1 MENNTQT
8 RIQTRYFWKGTAF
21 PVVQYDDYELYM
33 KNANDMILTGLQMGV
48 SIEEQ
53 VNDYKSQLDYM
64 EGLLRKYQFQAH
76 SNSGEEAMKRMCK
89 EMGETDI
96 KIKSIWCLNICALF
110 VLKKIKN
117 DNMYGF
123 LHMKANIEKKE
134 KKVRKGKK
142 GRKIKNKGK
151 GKK

>member
-8 RIQTRYFWKGTAF
+8 RTQTSYFWKGTAF
-21 PVVQYDDYELYM
+21 PVVHYDDYETYM
-33 KNANDMILTGLQMGV
+33 ENANDMILTGIQMGV

-64 EGLLRKYQFQAH
+64 EGLMRKYQFQAH
-76 SNSGEEAMKRMCK
+76 SNSGEGAMKYMCK

-96 KIKSIWCLNICALF
+96 KIKCIWCLNICALF
-110 VLKKIKN
+110 VLKQIKN

-123 LHMKANIEKKE
+123 LHLKENIEKKE

-142 GRKIKNKGK
+142 GRKNNKK
-151 GKK
+151 RKH